1 MLTPQ
6 DIQLAE
12 QRAAGQTL
20 ENIGNLNNL
29 PLTTTHRRLQ
39 RPEVK
44 ALIERIQAE
53 LIETSVPIA
62 ADNIKHAVEKYKEP
76 ATTITVTDKK
86 GNTKELPYV
95 DEQLREHGFKASQR
109 LLESVGILPSH
120 TPSVLIQQI
129 FNQND
134 PQIGQE
140 LGQLKEFLLS
150 RYGPDD
156 HNGDLVI
163 DVQPQ
168 DMVSEVKPTTPI
180 TIQKRVKSLKGKV
193 SRKVRGKA

>member
-12 QRAAGQTL
+12 QRAEG
-20 ENIGNLNNL
+20 L
-29 PLTTTHRRLQ
+29 PLHEIARQNGFHESTASRKLQ
-39 RPEVK
+39 KPEIK
-44 ALIERIQAE
+44 ALVERIQAE
-53 LIETSVPIA
+53 LIKTSIPQA
-62 ADNIKHAVEKYKEP
+62 AENIRHAVEQYKP
-76 ATTITVTDKK
+76 QAA
-86 GNTKELPYV
+86 LPTNQR
-95 DEQLREHGFKASQR
+95 DSQLREHGFKASQR

>member
-62 ADNIKHAVEKYKEP
+62 ADNIRHAVEQYKP
-76 ATTITVTDKK
+76 QAD
-86 GNTKELPYV
+86 LPS
-95 DEQLREHGFKASQR
+95 DQRDSQLREHGFKASQR